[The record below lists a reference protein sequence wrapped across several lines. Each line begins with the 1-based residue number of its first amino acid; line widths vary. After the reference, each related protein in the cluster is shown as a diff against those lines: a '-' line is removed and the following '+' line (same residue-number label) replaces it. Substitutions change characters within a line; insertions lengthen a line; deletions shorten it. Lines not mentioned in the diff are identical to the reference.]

1 MESFR
6 KQLANNLSSMILAL
20 LLAVA
25 VWIAATLQSD
35 PFAVWEFANVPVDP
49 VDQPQDTVFFEGDT
63 GSVNVR
69 VRAPQS
75 VLERLNLGDFE
86 AQADLSNVEIGE
98 PTTVPISVTVDNE
111 GVRIQSFSP
120 EDLTVHLEAVR
131 ALTLPVDI
139 TIVGEVATGY
149 QASAPTIRPEEA
161 VVRGPA
167 PYLEDVASVTGSL
180 NIGGAREDVSQL
192 VNITPRDADGRIV
205 PTVEWEPDRVE
216 VTVSVRR
223 RVGFK
228 PDVQVVPDLRGD
240 PASGYRRGSVS
251 VDPSTVTLQGPTAV
265 LADLPGFVTTFPIS
279 ITGAT
284 EDLIARRPL
293 TVPNSV
299 AVVEGNYVLVTVEIL
314 PILSSRTL
322 TRTVEVEGLR
332 QGWQATLSPATVQVI
347 VDGPETVLEA
357 LEPES
362 VQVFVNLS
370 GYSLGVHRVEPDTF
384 APEGVRVVS
393 VIPETVEVV
402 IALPPTQQ
410 PPPTATLTIEPTP

>member
-6 KQLANNLSSMILAL
+6 KQLANNLSSIILAL

-35 PFAVWEFANVPVDP
+35 PFAVWEFANVPVEP
-49 VDQPQDTVFFEGDT
+49 VDQPEDTVFFDGDT
-63 GSVNVR
+63 GNINVR

-75 VLERLNLGDFE
+75 VLESLNLSDFDAE
-86 AQADLSNVEIGE
+86 VDLSDVEIGQ
-98 PTTVPISVTVDNE
+98 PASVPISVTVENE
-111 GVRIQSFSP
+111 GVRIQSYSP
-120 EDLTVHLEAVR
+120 EDLTVHLEALQ

-139 TIVGEVATGY
+139 AIVGEVATGY
-149 QASAPTIRPEEA
+149 QATAPTVRPEDA

-180 NIGGAREDVSQL
+180 NIGGAREDVSQR
-192 VNITPRDADGRIV
+192 VNITPRDEDGRIV
-205 PTVEWEPDRVE
+205 PTVEWEPDQVE

-251 VDPSTVTLQGPTAV
+251 VNPSTVTLQGPTAV

-284 EDLIARRPL
+284 EDLVIRRPV

-299 AVVEGNYVLVTVEIL
+299 AVVEGNYVLVSVEIL

-332 QGWQATLSPATVQVI
+332 QGWEATLSPATVQVI
-347 VDGPETVLEA
+347 VDGPETLLEE
-357 LEPES
+357 LDPGS
-362 VQVFVNLS
+362 IQVFVNLS
-370 GYSLGVHRVEPDTF
+370 AYSLGVHRVAPSYF

-393 VIPETVEVV
+393 VIPEAVEVV
-402 IALPPTQQ
+402 IELPATQQ
-410 PPPTATLTIEPTP
+410 PPTTTLTIEPTP

>member
-1 MESFR
+1 
-6 KQLANNLSSMILAL
+6 LAL

-35 PFAVWEFANVPVDP
+35 PFAVWEFANVPVEP
-49 VDQPQDTVFFEGDT
+49 ADQPEETVFFEGET
-63 GSVNVR
+63 GNVNVR

-75 VLERLNLGDFE
+75 VLESLDLADFD
-86 AQADLSNVEIGE
+86 AQVDLSGVEIGQ
-98 PTTVPISVTVDNE
+98 PTTVPISVTVENE
-111 GVRIQSFSP
+111 GVRIQSYSP
-120 EDLTVHLEAVR
+120 EDLTVHLEAVQSI
-131 ALTLPVDI
+131 TLPVDVA
-139 TIVGEVATGY
+139 IVGEVATGY
-149 QASAPTIRPEEA
+149 QATRPTVRPEVA
-161 VVRGPA
+161 VIRGPE
-167 PYLEDVASVTGSL
+167 PYLDEVSSVSGSL

-192 VNITPRDADGRIV
+192 VNITPRDEDGRIV
-205 PTVEWEPDRVE
+205 PTVEWDPDQVE
-216 VTVSVRR
+216 VTVGVRR

-251 VDPSTVTLQGPTAV
+251 VEPSTVTLQGPTAV

-284 EDLIARRPL
+284 EDIVVRRPL

-299 AVVEGNYVLVTVEIL
+299 VVVEGSYVLVSVEIL
-314 PILSSRTL
+314 PVLSSRTL

-332 QGWQATLSPATVQVI
+332 QGWEATLSPAMVQVI
-347 VDGPETVLEA
+347 VEGPETLLEE

-362 VQVFVNLS
+362 LQVFVNLS
-370 GYSLGVHRVEPDTF
+370 GYSLGVHRVEPNHF

-393 VIPETVEVV
+393 IIPETIEVV
-402 IALPPTQQ
+402 IELPPTQQ
-410 PPPTATLTIEPTP
+410 PPTSTLTIEPTP

>member
-49 VDQPQDTVFFEGDT
+49 VDQPEDTVFFEGDA
-63 GSVNVR
+63 SNVSIR

-75 VLERLNLGDFE
+75 VLETLNLADFE
-86 AQADLSNVEIGE
+86 AQVDLSGVEIGQ
-98 PTTVPISVTVDNE
+98 PATVPISVTVENE
-111 GVRIQSFSP
+111 GARIQSYSP
-120 EDLTVHLEAVR
+120 EDLTVHLEAVQV
-131 ALTLPVDI
+131 LSLPVDI
-139 TIVGEVATGY
+139 TILGEVATGY
-149 QASAPTIRPEEA
+149 QATRPTVNPEVA
-161 VVRGPA
+161 VVRGPV
-167 PYLEDVASVTGSL
+167 PYLDDVAAVTGSL
-180 NIGGAREDVSQL
+180 NIGGAREDVSQR
-192 VNITPRDADGRIV
+192 VNITPRDSDGRIV
-205 PTVEWEPDRVE
+205 PTVEWEPEQVE

-223 RVGFK
+223 RLGFK

-284 EDLIARRPL
+284 EDLVVRRPL

-299 AVVEGNYVLVTVEIL
+299 VVVEGNYILVSVEIL
-314 PILSSRTL
+314 PVVSSRTL
-322 TRTVEVEGLR
+322 TRTVEVEGLS
-332 QGWQATLSPATVQVI
+332 QGWEATLSPATVQVI
-347 VDGPETVLEA
+347 VDGPETLLQE
-357 LEPES
+357 LDPES
-362 VQVFVNLS
+362 LQVFVNLA
-370 GYSLGVHRVEPDTF
+370 GYSLGVHRVVPSRF

-393 VIPETVEVV
+393 VIPETIEVV
-402 IALPPTQQ
+402 IELPPTQQ
-410 PPPTATLTIEPTP
+410 PPTATLTIEAPP

>member
-6 KQLANNLSSMILAL
+6 KQLASNLSSMVLAL

-35 PFAVWEFANVPVDP
+35 PFAVWEFANVPVEP
-49 VDQPQDTVFFEGDT
+49 VDQPEDTVFFDGET
-63 GSVNVR
+63 GNVNVR

-75 VLERLNLGDFE
+75 VLESLNLSDFE
-86 AQADLSNVEIGE
+86 AQADLSGVEIGE
-98 PTTVPISVTVDNE
+98 PATVPISVTVENE
-111 GVRIQSFSP
+111 GVRIQSYSP
-120 EDLTVHLEAVR
+120 EELTVHLEPLQAI
-131 ALTLPVDI
+131 TLPVDI
-139 TIVGEVATGY
+139 AIVGEVATGY
-149 QASAPTIRPEEA
+149 QATSPLIRPDVA

-167 PYLEDVASVTGSL
+167 PYLEDVAAVTGSL
-180 NIGGAREDVSQL
+180 NIGDAREDVSQL
-192 VNITPRDADGRIV
+192 VNIAPRDEEGRII
-205 PTVEWEPDRVE
+205 PTVEWEPSQVE

-251 VDPSTVTLQGPTAV
+251 VEPSTVTLQGPTAV

-284 EDLIARRPL
+284 EDLVVRRPV

-299 AVVEGNYVLVTVEIL
+299 VVVEGNYVLVSVEIL
-314 PILSSRTL
+314 PVLSSRTL

-332 QGWQATLSPATVQVI
+332 QGWEATLSPAMVQVI
-347 VDGPETVLEA
+347 VEGPEAELEE
-357 LEPES
+357 LEPEAL
-362 VQVFVNLS
+362 QVFVNLS
-370 GYSLGVHRVEPDTF
+370 GYSLGVHRVVPSHF
-384 APEGVRVVS
+384 APEGVRVVNI
-393 VIPETVEVV
+393 IPETIEVV
-402 IALPPTQQ
+402 IELPPTQE
-410 PPPTATLTIEPTP
+410 PPTSTLTLEPTP

>member
-6 KQLANNLSSMILAL
+6 KQLANNLSSIILAL

-35 PFAVWEFANVPVDP
+35 PFAVWEFANVPVEP
-49 VDQPQDTVFFEGDT
+49 VDQPEDTVFFDGDT
-63 GSVNVR
+63 GNINVR

-75 VLERLNLGDFE
+75 VLESLNLSDFDAE
-86 AQADLSNVEIGE
+86 VDLSDVEIGQ
-98 PTTVPISVTVDNE
+98 PASVPISVTVENE
-111 GVRIQSFSP
+111 GVRIQSYSP
-120 EDLTVHLEAVR
+120 EDLTVHLEALQ

-139 TIVGEVATGY
+139 AIVGEVATGY
-149 QASAPTIRPEEA
+149 QATAPTVRPEEA

-180 NIGGAREDVSQL
+180 NIGGAREDVSQR
-192 VNITPRDADGRIV
+192 VNITPRDEDGRIV
-205 PTVEWEPDRVE
+205 PTVEWEPDQVE

-251 VDPSTVTLQGPTAV
+251 VNPSTVTLQGPTAV

-284 EDLIARRPL
+284 EDLVIRRPV

-299 AVVEGNYVLVTVEIL
+299 AVVEGNYVLVSVEIL

-332 QGWQATLSPATVQVI
+332 QGWEATLSPATVQVI
-347 VDGPETVLEA
+347 VDGPETLLEE
-357 LEPES
+357 LDPGS
-362 VQVFVNLS
+362 IQVFVNLS
-370 GYSLGVHRVEPDTF
+370 AYSLGVHRVAPSYF

-393 VIPETVEVV
+393 VIPEAVEVV
-402 IALPPTQQ
+402 IELPATQQ
-410 PPPTATLTIEPTP
+410 PPTTTLTIEPTP